1 MQTYQNG
8 FNPFSQNIAIV
19 KSYFKKPTVLTQG
32 ILYAISAVLTIVSGF
47 IMSPV
52 LNNYFSV
59 IMKMPGFTDGMSPSE
74 LEFFTTFMNVYI
86 DIVPIAAI
94 VPSVIISAITA
105 AAFILIYNK
114 SKNADPASTPKSGIV
129 TLFVLSIVQLVPI
142 IMLSVMLVLAIIL
155 LAVAAIAASGTPES
169 GILWVVTAVYTLV
182 FGTMIALLLMY
193 YINQV
198 RYYNSI
204 RKSLTTINLTYKGAG
219 IFGVFSIIY
228 GVYMVMNAFSVFS
241 IKPMMQFMAELAPEM
256 EFIAGLFDS
265 FTPLF
270 IVSTVA
276 SVLSAAIM
284 ILNGVIALGYKKH
297 IRSFTEGYSEFGIDN
312 SVAPQPVSV
321 PVYSAPVSNEPAQPV
336 APVQTN
342 EPQFEPVIFNEGQAV
357 TQATHCP
364 RCGTPVKNDDV
375 FCKACGTKL

>member
-52 LNNYFSV
+52 LNNYFSA

-74 LEFFTTFMNVYI
+74 LEFFTSLMNVYI
-86 DIVPIAAI
+86 DIVPIVAI

-114 SKNADPASTPKSGIV
+114 SKNAEPASTPKGGIV

-241 IKPMMQFMAELAPEM
+241 IKPMMQLIAELAPEM

-276 SVLSAAIM
+276 SVLSAGIM

-312 SVAPQPVSV
+312 SVAPQTVSV
-321 PVYSAPVSNEPAQPV
+321 PVYSASVPNEPSQPV

-357 TQATHCP
+357 TPAAHCP
-364 RCGTPVKNDDV
+364 RCSSPVKNDDV